1 MDAVG
6 GGCRFMGNK
15 EALYTIILCYESNNQ
30 GLYICVSF
38 AALYIESLVPSF
50 SIHYIC

>member
-1 MDAVG
+1 MQLGEDAG
-6 GGCRFMGNK
+6 LWGNK

-30 GLYICVSF
+30 GLYIYVSF